1 MRHEVSPSKSETT
14 VLLEVV
20 PEGFPAYY
28 VGESL
33 LIGAWMLDTSLRV
46 CVIGLGYVGLPT
58 SLLLSKAGHQVHG
71 FDVNPA
77 TVKSLNQGVATLKEP
92 GLHEALQATRLN
104 GNFVASESPTEA
116 DIFLI
121 AVPTPVSKRKKADLR
136 FVEAATA
143 SIVPYIKPGN
153 LVIVESTVPPGCC
166 QEVVATILRGSGL
179 EAGKDYH
186 LAHCPERVLPGNA
199 LYELAHNPRIIG
211 GFSEEC
217 SAKAEAFYRSF
228 VHGEIFT
235 TGLYEAELA
244 KLTENA
250 YRDVNLAFVNTL
262 AAICEQIDVDVERV
276 IELANHHPRVNL
288 LKPGPGVGGHCI
300 PVDPWFLVQR
310 FPAETLLLRTAR
322 AVNDERPHRI
332 VEKVLN
338 SLEQQ
343 EVSEPT
349 VAALGVTYKANVCDV
364 RESPALEIVELLKKK
379 GINVRVCDPVANGRS
394 PEPGVPLE
402 EALQGA
408 DLVLGLV
415 GHDCFKTL
423 DLDKVEKLTGKRST
437 VVDAC
442 GLWALAPKKATAPLI
457 Q

>member
-1 MRHEVSPSKSETT
+1 MMFNTT
-14 VLLEVV
+14 K
-20 PEGFPAYY
+20 
-28 VGESL
+28 
-33 LIGAWMLDTSLRV
+33 V

-92 GLHEALQATRLN
+92 GLDEALQEAKLN
-104 GNFVASESPTEA
+104 GNFVASESPSRA
-116 DIFLI
+116 DVFLI
-121 AVPTPVSKRKKADLR
+121 AVPTPVSKGKKADLR

-143 SIVPYIKPGN
+143 SIVSYLRPGN
-153 LVIVESTVPPGCC
+153 LIIVESTVPPGCC
-166 QEVVATILRGSGL
+166 QEVVASILRGSGL
-179 EAGKDYH
+179 DAGIDYH

-211 GFSEEC
+211 GYTETCAEM
-217 SAKAEAFYRSF
+217 AKAFYQSF

-250 YRDVNLAFVNTL
+250 FRDVNLAFVNTL
-262 AAICEQIDVDVERV
+262 AAICEEIDVDVERV

-310 FPAETLLLRTAR
+310 FPEQTSLLKAAR
-322 AVNDERPHRI
+322 AVNDERPHKI
-332 VEKVLN
+332 VAKVL
-338 SLEQQ
+338 SRLKAGR
-343 EVSEPT
+343 VKEPT

-364 RESPALEIVELLKKK
+364 RESPALEIVEMLKKE
-379 GINVRVCDPVANGRS
+379 GINVKVCDPVANGRS

-402 EALQGA
+402 EALRDA

-415 GHDCFKTL
+415 GHDCFKSL
-423 DLDKVEKLTGKRST
+423 DLDKVEQLTGKRSA

-442 GLWALAPKKATAPLI
+442 GVWAGRVVSTPVSESHEHLTA
-457 Q
+457 QS

>member
-1 MRHEVSPSKSETT
+1 MNNSTK
-14 VLLEVV
+14 
-20 PEGFPAYY
+20 
-28 VGESL
+28 
-33 LIGAWMLDTSLRV
+33 V

-58 SLLLSKAGHQVHG
+58 SLLLSKAGHHVHG

-77 TVKSLNQGVATLKEP
+77 TVKSLNQGIATLKEP
-92 GLHEALQATRLN
+92 GLHEALQQAHVN
-104 GNFVASESPTEA
+104 GNFVASETPSQA
-116 DIFLI
+116 DVFLI

-143 SIVPYIKPGN
+143 SIVPYIKSGN
-153 LVIVESTVPPGCC
+153 LIIVESTVPPGCC
-166 QEVVATILRGSGL
+166 QEVVASILRGSGL
-179 EAGKDYH
+179 EAGTAYH

-211 GFSEEC
+211 GYSEKC
-217 SAKAEAFYRSF
+217 AKRAEDFYRTF
-228 VHGEIFT
+228 VMGEIFT

-262 AAICEQIDVDVERV
+262 AAICEEIDVDVERV

-300 PVDPWFLVQR
+300 PVDPWFLVER

-322 AVNDERPHRI
+322 AVNDERPYRI
-332 VEKVLN
+332 VEKVLDQ
-338 SLEQQ
+338 LEQSD
-343 EVSEPT
+343 VAEPT

-364 RESPALEIVELLKKK
+364 RESPALEIVEILQKK
-379 GINVRVCDPVANGRS
+379 GVNVKVCDPVANGRS
-394 PEPGVPLE
+394 PIPSLPLE
-402 EALQGA
+402 QALQGA

-415 GHDCFKTL
+415 GHDCFKSL
-423 DLDKVEKLTGKRST
+423 DPEIVESMTGKPSA
-437 VVDAC
+437 VIDAC
-442 GLWALAPKKATAPLI
+442 GLWPQSSKPAPATVA
-457 Q
+457 